1 MSRSEIKVGT
11 KTGYPVSLTGVISAM
26 RTMILEFA
34 ITHQEAPP
42 TGELKMNAIVDGR
55 RLGSKRRVIVIGLLL
70 ALISLSAT
78 PANAQARLVVR
89 DSLGLSGLNLICPLL
104 GCNVVRSLGDPQGQL
119 FLITFPSI
127 LNPVTAL
134 LKINLQLGIFDPK
147 IHQSP
152 HTLASSPAPPPP
164 HLPHQ

>member
-1 MSRSEIKVGT
+1 MSRSEITLGT

-34 ITHQEAPP
+34 ITYQEAPP

-78 PANAQARLVVR
+78 PAHAQARLVVR
-89 DSLGLSGLNLICPLL
+89 DSLGLSGLNLLCPLL
-104 GCNVVRSLGDPQGQL
+104 GCQVVRGLGDPG
-119 FLITFPSI
+119 
-127 LNPVTAL
+127 
-134 LKINLQLGIFDPK
+134 
-147 IHQSP
+147 
-152 HTLASSPAPPPP
+152 
-164 HLPHQ
+164 